1 MRAPAASPIVKDLV
15 LVGGGHAHVAVLKR
29 FGMAPMPGVRVT
41 LVTRDVH
48 TPYSGMLPGFVAGH
62 YGFDDMHVDLG
73 PLARFAG
80 AGLIHDEAIGLDLAK
95 RQVICRDRPPVAY
108 DVLSL
113 DIGATP
119 DFADVPGAET
129 HAVPLKPIGSFLA
142 RFEDLR
148 ARVRARAG
156 PVRIGVVGAGAAGVE
171 IVLALRHRLRA
182 EQVRIGRD
190 AERLEFHLIGDDA
203 EPLPAF
209 APQARARMARI
220 LESRGVRV
228 HLGRAAIAVEPGRV
242 RLAGGEAVNL
252 DEILLAT
259 PASAARWPK
268 ASGLAVD
275 ERGFIQVDETL
286 RALSHPEIF
295 AAGDIAAMT
304 ETPRPKAGVFA
315 VRQGPA
321 LAENLRRAL
330 TGHRP
335 APFRPQSRYLAIV
348 SACDRYALAVRGNFV
363 AEGAWV
369 WRWKDWIDR
378 RWMRRYNELPAMAAA
393 GPGVA
398 AGIADEAALKE
409 ISAFAM
415 RCGGC
420 GAKVGSDLLARALRG
435 LEVGR
440 RADVLIG
447 LEAPDDAAVVQV
459 PAGKVL
465 VQTVD
470 FFRAF
475 VADPY
480 VFAQVAANHAL
491 GDIHA
496 MGAEPQTALAVAVVP
511 YGLEAKV
518 ESQLVQLMAGAAKVV
533 REAGAALV
541 GGHTAEGAEL
551 ALGFA
556 VNGLADPG
564 RILRKSG
571 LTPGD
576 VLILAK
582 ALGTGTLFAADMRAR
597 AKGRWVEGALRSM
610 IQSSGE
616 AARILIAH
624 GARACTDVTGFGM
637 LGHLVEMT
645 QASNMD
651 AEIEIEALPILDGAA
666 ECLASG
672 IFSSLQPANVRL
684 RRALR
689 NPDAAAAHRL
699 YPLLF
704 DPQTAGG
711 LLASVPEDKAEA
723 CLAALKAAG
732 YVRSMRIG
740 RVRERSDAPEP
751 IRIVL

>member
-1 MRAPAASPIVKDLV
+1 MRASSAPIVKDLV

-80 AGLIHDEAIGLDLAK
+80 VTLIHDEAIGLDLAK

-108 DVLSL
+108 DVLAL

-119 DFADVPGAET
+119 DFADLEGAEAN
-129 HAVPLKPIGSFLA
+129 AVPIKPIGNFLA

-182 EQVRIGRD
+182 ERVGTGHDQ
-190 AERLEFHLIGDDA
+190 EQLEFHLIGADA
-203 EPLPAF
+203 DPLPAF
-209 APQARARMARI
+209 APRARRRIARI
-220 LESRGVRV
+220 LASRGVRV
-228 HLGRAAIAVEPGRV
+228 YLGRAVERVEPGRV
-242 RLAGGEAVNL
+242 RLAGGAAVDL
-252 DEILLAT
+252 DEILIAT
-259 PASAARWPK
+259 PARAAGWPK
-268 ASGLAVD
+268 ASGMAVD
-275 ERGFIQVDETL
+275 EHGFIQVDETL
-286 RALSHPEIF
+286 RSLSCPEIF
-295 AAGDIAAMT
+295 ATGDVAAMT
-304 ETPRPKAGVFA
+304 RSPRPKAGVFA

-330 TGHRP
+330 AGTRLL
-335 APFRPQSRYLAIV
+335 PFRPQRHYLAIV
-348 SACDRYALAVRGNFV
+348 SAGERHALAMRGDFV

-393 GPGVA
+393 KPEVA
-398 AGIADEAALKE
+398 AGIANEAALKE

-435 LEVGR
+435 LDVGK

-447 LEAPDDAAVVQV
+447 LDQPDDAAVVGV
-459 PAGKVL
+459 PPGKVL

-491 GDIHA
+491 GDIYA
-496 MGAEPQTALAVAVVP
+496 MGAEPQTALAIAVVP

-518 ESQLVQLMAGAAKVV
+518 ESQLAQLMAGAAKVV

-541 GGHTAEGAEL
+541 GGHSAEGAEL

-564 RILRKSG
+564 RLLKKSG
-571 LTPGD
+571 LEPGNA
-576 VLILAK
+576 LILTK
-582 ALGTGTLFAADMRAR
+582 ALGTGTLFAADMQAR

-610 IQSSGE
+610 IQSSGP

-624 GARACTDVTGFGM
+624 GARACTDVTGFGL

-645 QASNMD
+645 QASNID
-651 AEIEIEALPILDGAA
+651 AEIEIEALPVLDGAA
-666 ECLASG
+666 ECLAAG

-684 RRALR
+684 RRALQ
-689 NPDAAAAHRL
+689 NQDSAAAHRL

-711 LLASVPEDKAEA
+711 LLASVPEDRAET

-732 YVRSMRIG
+732 YGRAQQIG
-740 RVRERSDAPEP
+740 RVCARGETPES

>member
-1 MRAPAASPIVKDLV
+1 VRASTASPIVKDLV

-29 FGMAPMPGVRVT
+29 FGMDPMPGVRVT
-41 LVTRDVH
+41 LIARDVH
-48 TPYSGMLPGFVAGH
+48 TPYSGMLPGYVAGH

-80 AGLIHDEAIGLDLAK
+80 ASLIHDEAIGLDLAN
-95 RQVICRDRPPVAY
+95 RRVLCRERPPLAY

-119 DFADVPGAET
+119 DPADLPGADA
-129 HAVPLKPIGSFLA
+129 HAVPIKPIGSFLA

-148 ARVRARAG
+148 GRVRAREG

-171 IVLALRHRLRA
+171 IVLALRHRLRIERTRAGREA
-182 EQVRIGRD
+182 ES
-190 AERLEFHLIGDDA
+190 LEFHLIGDGP
-203 EPLPAF
+203 ELLPAF
-209 APQARARMARI
+209 PAAARARMAR
-220 LESRGVRV
+220 LLDARGVRV
-228 HLGRAAIAVEPGRV
+228 HLGRRAVAVEAGRV
-242 RLAGGEAVNL
+242 RLADGAGVDL

-259 PASAARWPK
+259 PAGAASWPK
-268 ASGLAVD
+268 ASGLTVD
-275 ERGFIQVDETL
+275 ERGFVQVDENL
-286 RALSHPEIF
+286 RSVSHPEVF
-295 AAGDIAAMT
+295 ATGDIAAMVRS
-304 ETPRPKAGVFA
+304 PRPKAGVFA
-315 VRQGPA
+315 VRQGPV

-330 TGHRP
+330 ASRP
-335 APFRPQSRYLAIV
+335 LRPFRPQRRYLAIL
-348 SACDRYALAVRGNFV
+348 SAGDRVALAVRGDFV
-363 AEGAWV
+363 AEGAWI

-378 RWMRRYNELPAMAAA
+378 RWMRRYGELPAMPSA
-393 GPGVA
+393 GPDVA
-398 AGIADEAALKE
+398 AGIADNAALKE

-420 GAKVGSDLLARALRG
+420 GAKVGGDLLARALEG
-435 LEVGR
+435 LDPGR
-440 RADVLIG
+440 REEVLVG
-447 LEAPDDAAVVQV
+447 LDSPDDAAVVRV
-459 PAGKVL
+459 PAGKAL

-496 MGAEPQTALAVAVVP
+496 MGAEPQTVLAIAVVP

-533 REAGAALV
+533 RAAGAALV

-556 VNGLADPG
+556 VNGLADPA
-564 RILRKSG
+564 RVLRKEG
-571 LTPGD
+571 LRPGD
-576 VLILAK
+576 ALILTK

-610 IQSSGE
+610 LQSSGD
-616 AARILIAH
+616 AAKILMAH
-624 GARACTDVTGFGM
+624 GARACTDVTGFGL

-645 QASNMD
+645 KASGMD
-651 AEIEIEALPILDGAA
+651 AEIEIGQLPVLDGAA
-666 ECLASG
+666 ECLAAG

-689 NPDAAAAHRL
+689 DQDKAAAHPL

-711 LLASVPEDKAEA
+711 LLAGVPDDKAEA

-732 YVRSMRIG
+732 YDRAMRIG
-740 RVRERSDAPEP
+740 RVAARSDSPEP

>member
-1 MRAPAASPIVKDLV
+1 
-15 LVGGGHAHVAVLKR
+15 
-29 FGMAPMPGVRVT
+29 
-41 LVTRDVH
+41 
-48 TPYSGMLPGFVAGH
+48 
-62 YGFDDMHVDLG
+62 
-73 PLARFAG
+73 
-80 AGLIHDEAIGLDLAK
+80 
-95 RQVICRDRPPVAY
+95 
-108 DVLSL
+108 
-113 DIGATP
+113 
-119 DFADVPGAET
+119 
-129 HAVPLKPIGSFLA
+129 
-142 RFEDLR
+142 
-148 ARVRARAG
+148 
-156 PVRIGVVGAGAAGVE
+156 
-171 IVLALRHRLRA
+171 
-182 EQVRIGRD
+182 
-190 AERLEFHLIGDDA
+190 
-203 EPLPAF
+203 
-209 APQARARMARI
+209 
-220 LESRGVRV
+220 
-228 HLGRAAIAVEPGRV
+228 
-242 RLAGGEAVNL
+242 
-252 DEILLAT
+252 
-259 PASAARWPK
+259 
-268 ASGLAVD
+268 
-275 ERGFIQVDETL
+275 
-286 RALSHPEIF
+286 
-295 AAGDIAAMT
+295 
-304 ETPRPKAGVFA
+304 
-315 VRQGPA
+315 
-321 LAENLRRAL
+321 
-330 TGHRP
+330 
-335 APFRPQSRYLAIV
+335 
-348 SACDRYALAVRGNFV
+348 
-363 AEGAWV
+363 
-369 WRWKDWIDR
+369 
-378 RWMRRYNELPAMAAA
+378 MRRYNDLPAMAAA

-571 LTPGD
+571 LAPGD

-624 GARACTDVTGFGM
+624 GASACTDVTGFGL

-645 QASNMD
+645 QASGVD

-711 LLASVPEDKAEA
+711 LLAGVPEDKAGP

-732 YVRSMRIG
+732 YVRAERIG
-740 RVRERSDAPEP
+740 RVRERSESPEP